1 MSDSGEEIVLR
12 PAGIADEGA
21 IRRWL
26 VAPHVARW
34 SHRVFSLAAE
44 ALEAALQDT
53 ETALFVAEIDGRPIG
68 CAHVY
73 EAFGDPRWTSVSDVT
88 RKTRTIDFLIG
99 ETDMVNKK
107 IGQRMLRALVAQVFR
122 DPEIDRIVVCPHP
135 DNWPAII
142 ALKRVGFREKGRH
155 PDTALNAMYL
165 TVTPATFKG

>member
-1 MSDSGEEIVLR
+1 MSDSAGDIVLR
-12 PAGIADEGA
+12 PAVTADEGT

-34 SHRVFSLAAE
+34 SHRVFCSVAE
-44 ALEAALQDT
+44 ALHGALQDPDI
-53 ETALFVAEIDGRPIG
+53 ALFIAELAGRPIG
-68 CAHVY
+68 CVHVY
-73 EAFGDPRWTSVSDVT
+73 KAFGDPRWTAVSDVT
-88 RKTRTIDFLIG
+88 ERTRTLDFLIG

-107 IGQRMLRALVAQVFR
+107 IGQRMLRALVAQIFR

-155 PDTALNAMYL
+155 PDVALNAMYL
-165 TVTPATFKG
+165 TVTPATFKA